1 MARHPLGVL
10 VLVVALAGCSANSQ
24 PGGVDA
30 ASLPSVDRA
39 AYAGVHAKLDPA
51 TATILLP
58 MDAYEATP
66 DESMVITA
74 ANMYLIED
82 CMKNAGVTMPE
93 KHGDLTVKADQ
104 SYGVWVP
111 ELAAKYGYDKPIIRI
126 VSGIYDSQTRES
138 GDVNVKKY
146 FECDNATVSSQISP
160 FRSRIAGEGSLLTNI
175 SNDSNALSERD
186 PDWRESRDEWI
197 ACLKDAGISMRQDS
211 PDAWVPSYPSDKQ
224 GEIRTAVQD
233 ANCKQETKVMQRI
246 SDIRAQYQSALIA
259 ANQAAMNKLADD
271 KTEALAKART
281 ILRQH
286 GKGAA

>member
-1 MARHPLGVL
+1 MARYPLGL
-10 VLVVALAGCSANSQ
+10 IVLVVALAGCSVNSQ
-24 PGGVDA
+24 PAGLDA

-39 AYAGVHAKLDPA
+39 AFSGVHAKLDPA
-51 TATILLP
+51 TATISLP

-66 DESMVITA
+66 DESMLITA
-74 ANMYLIED
+74 ANMYVIED
-82 CMKNAGVTMPE
+82 CMKNAGVIMPE

-138 GDVNVKKY
+138 ADANVKKY
-146 FECDNATVSSQISP
+146 FECDNATMSSQIPP
-160 FRSRIAGEGSLLTNI
+160 FRSRIAGQDSLLTNI

-186 PDWRESRDEWI
+186 PEWRESRDDWI
-197 ACLKDAGISMRQDS
+197 TCLKHAGISMRQDS

-259 ANQAAMNKLADD
+259 ANQAAMNRLADD

-286 GKGAA
+286 GKGAV